1 MLFCKIMTYLLTIVG
16 IIHPCVMPVIGS
28 NKIILICPLIIPLL
42 PIYSHIIPKPHLLS
56 GPDLADIIVPP
67 YDFPDEIHNEDSH
80 YSCLVIGFFHGKNK
94 HQIPLRFNDPEL
106 EAILFPDLF
115 PDGRGFY
122 GDICNRSN
130 SSAKPMTYGRY
141 IKSQLMGY
149 DSRFR
154 LHPV

>member
-1 MLFCKIMTYLLTIVG
+1 
-16 IIHPCVMPVIGS
+16 MPVIDS
-28 NKIILICPLIIPLL
+28 NKIILICPHCFPFIRTHNSQTSPTVW
-42 PIYSHIIPKPHLLS
+42 PQATHVSDSSSEFVSPAH
-56 GPDLADIIVPP
+56 LADIIVPS
-67 YDFPDEIHNEDSH
+67 YDFPDEIHNEDFY
-80 YSCLVIGFFHGKNK
+80 YSRLAIGFFHGENER
-94 HQIPLRFNDPEL
+94 QIPLSFNDPEL

-130 SSAKPMTYGRY
+130 SSAKHMKYGKY